1 MRFPDWH
8 GSFSPQLG
16 DVIAQ
21 ETACGAL
28 DHDQVRR
35 AYRLVGVEETRTG
48 FRLVGE
54 RIEYAEPDWTYYNVP
69 RG

>member
-1 MRFPDWH
+1 MRFPDW
-8 GSFSPQLG
+8 GAPFEPRLG

-21 ETACGAL
+21 ETASGAL

-35 AYRLVGVEETRTG
+35 AYRIVGVEETRTG

-54 RIEYAEPDWTYYNVP
+54 RIGYAEPDWTFFNFA
-69 RG
+69 R